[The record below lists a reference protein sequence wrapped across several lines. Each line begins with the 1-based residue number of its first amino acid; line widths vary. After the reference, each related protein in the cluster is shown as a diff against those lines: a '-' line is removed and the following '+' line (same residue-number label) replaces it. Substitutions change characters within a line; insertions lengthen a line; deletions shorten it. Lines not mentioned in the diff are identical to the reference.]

1 MSARLLRMQRRLR
14 LATPCRSALSRLPR
28 RLLSTGV
35 PCSFGARDGTS
46 ITNKHTVL
54 DQVDAALGLARPADI
69 ELLLADH
76 LSCVDST
83 LQRALHGTILRYGH
97 VAVKYTTSDGTQRV
111 MNILGTLDAP
121 GAQRH
126 PCTHTHTHSHARA
139 RARACT
145 RTRTRTRTHALTH
158 THTHTLTRMHTLAGS
173 RMVNFVPPSEYL
185 YGTAGFDTFSQQ
197 GGAYNRNV
205 VGVRIERVAPGAT
218 DAMHAYFLA
227 LDARSL
233 VGGSSG
239 SADPSRRGAA
249 RFQLVEAPPIACLSV
264 YTGLFAQPSMSLS
277 SHLSTCLPVY
287 AYHPPAYAATHL
299 MIYDLSGSAL
309 LRCRAHAV
317 ATRQAPPP
325 RPRSAPRLH
334 PRPRTRP
341 RRHRR
346 LAGRLSTRLCE
357 HGAGTRG

>member
-1 MSARLLRMQRRLR
+1 MQSRLRLR
-14 LATPCRSALSRLPR
+14 LATPCRSVLSRLPR

-139 RARACT
+139 RARARAHAHAHAHAHTHLHT
-145 RTRTRTRTHALTH
+145 RTRTRSHACTLWQARAWSTLCHQASICTAPPALT
-158 THTHTLTRMHTLAGS
+158 RS
-173 RMVNFVPPSEYL
+173 RSRAVRT
-185 YGTAGFDTFSQQ
+185 TATSW
-197 GGAYNRNV
+197 AS
-205 VGVRIERVAPGAT
+205 A
-218 DAMHAYFLA
+218 
-227 LDARSL
+227 
-233 VGGSSG
+233 SS
-239 SADPSRRGAA
+239 ASRR
-249 RFQLVEAPPIACLSV
+249 
-264 YTGLFAQPSMSLS
+264 AQPTPCTPTSL
-277 SHLSTCLPVY
+277 
-287 AYHPPAYAATHL
+287 
-299 MIYDLSGSAL
+299 
-309 LRCRAHAV
+309 R
-317 ATRQAPPP
+317 
-325 RPRSAPRLH
+325 
-334 PRPRTRP
+334 
-341 RRHRR
+341 
-346 LAGRLSTRLCE
+346 STR
-357 HGAGTRG
+357 AAW

>member
-1 MSARLLRMQRRLR
+1 MQSGLRLSLLR

-54 DQVDAALGLARPADI
+54 DQVDAALGLDRPADI

-121 GAQRH
+121 GAHTHTHAMHTQ
-126 PCTHTHTHSHARA
+126 CTHTHTHVRA
-139 RARACT
+139 RA
-145 RTRTRTRTHALTH
+145 HAH
-158 THTHTLTRMHTLAGS
+158 AHAHAHATLAGS

-239 SADPSRRGAA
+239 STDPSRRGAA
-249 RFQLVEAPPIACLSV
+249 RFQLVEAPPIACPSV
-264 YTGLFAQPSMSLS
+264 YMGLFA
-277 SHLSTCLPVY
+277 
-287 AYHPPAYAATHL
+287 
-299 MIYDLSGSAL
+299 
-309 LRCRAHAV
+309 
-317 ATRQAPPP
+317 
-325 RPRSAPRLH
+325 
-334 PRPRTRP
+334 
-341 RRHRR
+341 
-346 LAGRLSTRLCE
+346 
-357 HGAGTRG
+357 